1 MGTENGAYLMGL
13 AEFIYEEAE
22 RRNSKYEESCPRCFN
37 CGEPITSDIAWE
49 IDGHLYCEECIDD
62 AKVFV
67 ERE

>member
-1 MGTENGAYLMGL
+1 MGFMDLL
-13 AEFIYEEAE
+13 YEEAE

-49 IDGHLYCEECIDD
+49 IDGHLYCEDCMDD
-62 AKVFV
+62 FKVFV

>member
-1 MGTENGAYLMGL
+1 MGFMDLLYD
-13 AEFIYEEAE
+13 EAE
-22 RRNSKYEESCPRCFN
+22 RRNSKYEETCPRCFN

-49 IDGHLYCEECIDD
+49 IDGHLYCEDCIDD